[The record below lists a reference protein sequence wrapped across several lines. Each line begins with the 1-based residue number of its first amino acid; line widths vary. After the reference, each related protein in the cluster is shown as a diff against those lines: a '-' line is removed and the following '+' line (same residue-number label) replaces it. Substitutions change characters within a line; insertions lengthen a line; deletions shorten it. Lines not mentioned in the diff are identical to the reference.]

1 MAFSEKIFPACH
13 PLILPSQIT
22 LYVIYIRA
30 KLGRKFLYAKEIA
43 CITII
48 FGVLPCISFIC
59 YDFLK

>member
-13 PLILPSQIT
+13 PLILPSQYA

-30 KLGRKFLYAKEIA
+30 KLGGSLNAKEIA
-43 CITII
+43 CITTI
-48 FGVLPCISFIC
+48 FGVLSCISFIY